1 MISGPIFVM
10 HRATQ
15 ILCLLTSVGFLV
27 ACAPKAQPLKEL
39 PDDVFEREPE
49 ASGSL
54 STVGQL
60 AEAHVENTFALR
72 RANNKLTTIC
82 IAVERCENEGLK

>member
-1 MISGPIFVM
+1 M
-10 HRATQ
+10 
-15 ILCLLTSVGFLV
+15 LVGFLS
-27 ACAPKAQPLKEL
+27 ACAQAPQPLEAL
-39 PDDVFEREPE
+39 PDDVFETEPE

-82 IAVERCENEGLK
+82 IAVERCKNEDLDGN

>member
-1 MISGPIFVM
+1 M
-10 HRATQ
+10 
-15 ILCLLTSVGFLV
+15 LLGFLS
-27 ACAPKAQPLKEL
+27 ACAQVPQPLKEL
-39 PDDVFEREPE
+39 PDEVFEVEPE

-54 STVGQL
+54 FTVGQL

-82 IAVERCENEGLK
+82 IAVERCENEDLK